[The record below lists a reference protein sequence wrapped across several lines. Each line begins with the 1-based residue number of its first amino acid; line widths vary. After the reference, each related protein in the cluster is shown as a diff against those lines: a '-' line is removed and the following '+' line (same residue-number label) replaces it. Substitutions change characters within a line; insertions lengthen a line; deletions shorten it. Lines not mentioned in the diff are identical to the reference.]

1 MLITFLAPLVAK
13 FALKFGPPEF
23 FAVYFLTFASF
34 IGTGKDPFKTMIAL
48 MIGFGLAQIGMDSVS
63 GSLRLTFGWSELLR
77 GIDFLIAVIG
87 LFGIGEI
94 LLSMEEGLKFEG
106 KDAHINVK
114 VVWETWKKLPKYWM
128 TLLRSS
134 AIGAWMGITPG
145 GATSASFMG
154 YGMAKRFS
162 KDGDKFGTGQMEG
175 VIAPETAAH
184 ASGCAALLPMMALGI
199 PGSATAAVLLGGLM
213 IWGLQPGP
221 LLFIE
226 QKDFVWGL
234 IASMY
239 LSNVVG
245 LIIVLSTVPLFAAI
259 LRIPFSIIAPIIVVV
274 CAIGAYSVHSAM
286 LDIWFMLGFGVIGY
300 FFKKLDYPLAPLV
313 LALVLGDRAEVAFRQ
328 AILGSQGAL
337 SIFFSNMLVGGIM
350 TFGLV
355 MLFWPAIS
363 FAWEKV
369 RGADRG
375 SSRA

>member
-1 MLITFLAPLVAK
+1 
-13 FALKFGPPEF
+13 
-23 FAVYFLTFASF
+23 
-34 IGTGKDPFKTMIAL
+34 
-48 MIGFGLAQIGMDSVS
+48 
-63 GSLRLTFGWSELLR
+63 
-77 GIDFLIAVIG
+77 
-87 LFGIGEI
+87 
-94 LLSMEEGLKFEG
+94 MEEGLKFEG

-286 LDIWFMLGFGVIGY
+286 VDIWFMLVFGVIGY
-300 FFKKLDYPLAPLV
+300 IFKKLDYPLAPLV

-350 TFGLV
+350 TFGLL

-363 FAWEKV
+363 FAWDKV
-369 RGADRG
+369 RGVDPDSHER
-375 SSRA
+375 RKTV